1 MDWFDGD
8 ALDGY
13 EKDFDRWEYNKR
25 EFKGA
30 FEKISDDAIKGM
42 RLKLP
47 RDIQGILDLEKHWNE
62 EVDEYE
68 KANSNFWMYHLE
80 KQVLML
86 TKKELSIYNFKS
98 MDCFFKQNLLNKGN
112 DKFEFESELTDK

>member
-8 ALDGY
+8 ALDAY
-13 EKDFDRWEYNKR
+13 EKDFNRWEYNKR

-30 FEKISDDAIKGM
+30 FEKISDNEIKAM

-68 KANSNFWMYHLE
+68 KANSNFWMFHLE
-80 KQVLML
+80 KQVQML
-86 TKKELSIYNFKS
+86 TKHASMHQSEIKS
-98 MDCFFKQNLLNKGN
+98 W
-112 DKFEFESELTDK
+112 